1 MTAAYRMKGVGWFGG
16 CVAVVL
22 GFYLVSLQ
30 VAAERKKLE
39 AVNGQIRSAH
49 RDIRA
54 LETEFDTRGNLAQ
67 LERWNGDTLA
77 LSAPTAGQFVASEA
91 ALASLDVNSL
101 GGGGIQ
107 TVALLVPSGAGPA
120 VQLAAAQIPAA
131 QIPAVQI
138 SVASVQTASIKA
150 ARAAPVRMAQV
161 TAPRAMNVAIQVA
174 SRTALKPV
182 VIRASVAPSRAAEAA
197 IVRSARTERLA
208 AVAKVRPQA
217 VAMLDRKLLSDT
229 TLGDIMSGARSE
241 SGRRR

>member
-39 AVNGQIRSAH
+39 AVNGQIRSAQ

-77 LSAPTAGQFVASEA
+77 LSAPTAGQFVVSEA
-91 ALASLDVNSL
+91 ALAALDVNSL
-101 GGGGIQ
+101 RADGVQ
-107 TVALLVPSGAGPA
+107 TAALLVPSGAG
-120 VQLAAAQIPAA
+120 
-131 QIPAVQI
+131 
-138 SVASVQTASIKA
+138 SVVSTSIVPVT
-150 ARAAPVRMAQV
+150 AAPVVVKLAPVQMAQV
-161 TAPRAMNVAIQVA
+161 TAPRAMNVAIQAA
-174 SRTALKPV
+174 SKTALKPV
-182 VIRASVAPSRAAEAA
+182 VIRASVSTPRSAEAA
-197 IVRSARTERLA
+197 LVRAAKTERLA

-241 SGRRR
+241 SRKRR

>member
-39 AVNGQIRSAH
+39 AVNGQIRSAQ

-77 LSAPTAGQFVASEA
+77 LSAPTAGQFVVSEA
-91 ALASLDVNSL
+91 ALAALDVNSL
-101 GGGGIQ
+101 RADGVQ
-107 TVALLVPSGAGPA
+107 TAALLVPSGAGSVVSTSIVPVTAAPA
-120 VQLAAAQIPAA
+120 VVKL
-131 QIPAVQI
+131 
-138 SVASVQTASIKA
+138 
-150 ARAAPVRMAQV
+150 APVQMAQV
-161 TAPRAMNVAIQVA
+161 TAPRAMNVAIQAA
-174 SRTALKPV
+174 SKTALKPV
-182 VIRASVAPSRAAEAA
+182 VIRASVSTPRSAEAA
-197 IVRSARTERLA
+197 LVRAAKTERLA

-241 SGRRR
+241 SRKRR

>member
-39 AVNGQIRSAH
+39 AVNGQIRSAQ

-77 LSAPTAGQFVASEA
+77 LSAPTAGQFVVSEA
-91 ALASLDVNSL
+91 ALAALDVNSL
-101 GGGGIQ
+101 RADGVQ
-107 TVALLVPSGAGPA
+107 TAALLVPSGAG
-120 VQLAAAQIPAA
+120 
-131 QIPAVQI
+131 
-138 SVASVQTASIKA
+138 SVVSTSIVPVT
-150 ARAAPVRMAQV
+150 AAPPVVKLAHVAPVQMAQV
-161 TAPRAMNVAIQVA
+161 TAPRAMNVAIQAA
-174 SRTALKPV
+174 SKTALKPV
-182 VIRASVAPSRAAEAA
+182 VIRASVSTPRSAEAA
-197 IVRSARTERLA
+197 LVRAAKTERLA

-229 TLGDIMSGARSE
+229 TLGDIISGARSE
-241 SGRRR
+241 SRKRR